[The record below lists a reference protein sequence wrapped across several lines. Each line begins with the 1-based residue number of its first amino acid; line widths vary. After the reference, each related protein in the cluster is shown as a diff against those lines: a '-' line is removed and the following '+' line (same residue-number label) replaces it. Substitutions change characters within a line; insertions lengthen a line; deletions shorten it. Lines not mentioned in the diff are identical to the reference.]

1 MPKQQRQAQQIVS
14 ETDGEQEKEENKG
27 RKRALLLVHFDL
39 YFVFFF
45 LFLCVLLCVSEMD
58 DGKKNEREIFMDPMD
73 FDLKKALK
81 TQWIVLCC
89 HRRIHILKQISMLLF
104 VLIYFLLS
112 LI

>member
-1 MPKQQRQAQQIVS
+1 
-14 ETDGEQEKEENKG
+14 
-27 RKRALLLVHFDL
+27 
-39 YFVFFF
+39 
-45 LFLCVLLCVSEMD
+45 
-58 DGKKNEREIFMDPMD
+58 MDPMD